1 VESDAQMPLND
12 CPGTAATV
20 FRARESELRAI
31 LDHVKACAQDLHL
44 PRNLQL
50 RLCLVVE
57 ELFVNTA
64 RYGGGD
70 GAEASVELAA
80 DVDGVELRYVDTAL
94 PFNPLDGLAV
104 DALTR
109 PVEQRPIGG
118 LGRILVRELSSAA
131 RYAREDGRNVLRLRF
146 EGA

>member
-1 VESDAQMPLND
+1 MRGILAHVE
-12 CPGTAATV
+12 
-20 FRARESELRAI
+20 
-31 LDHVKACAQDLHL
+31 ACAQDLDL

-70 GAEASVELAA
+70 GAAASVELAA
-80 DVDGVELRYVDTAL
+80 DADGVELRYVDTAL
-94 PFNPLDGLAV
+94 AFNPLEGLAV

-109 PVEQRPIGG
+109 PVELRPIGG
-118 LGRILVRELSSAA
+118 LGRILVKELSSSA
-131 RYAREDGRNVLRLRF
+131 RYAREDGRNIVHLRF
-146 EGA
+146 ERA